1 MKIQRDAAI
10 FLDKDGTLIQDIPY
24 NIDPSRIEWMPGA
37 LAGLK
42 QLQSVGYRLIVVSN
56 QSGVARG
63 FFPEVALQAVAAELH
78 QRFAQAN
85 LVLTGFYYCPHHPE
99 GVIET
104 YRKDCTC
111 RKPAPG
117 LILQAAADHHIDL
130 QRSWM
135 IGDILHDIEAGKR
148 AGCQTVLLDNG
159 HETEWNLSPL
169 RSPQM
174 IASTL
179 KDAAQKICAVS
190 LLSL

>member
-1 MKIQRDAAI
+1 MKKSDAAI

-24 NIDPSRIEWMPGA
+24 NVDPSRIEWMPGA
-37 LAGLK
+37 LAGLQ
-42 QLQSVGYRLIVVSN
+42 QLQSAGYRLIVVSN

-78 QRFAQAN
+78 QRLAQAD

-99 GVIET
+99 GVIEP

-117 LILQAAADHHIDL
+117 LILQAAAEHHIDL

-135 IGDILHDIEAGKR
+135 IGDILHDVEAGRR

-169 RSPQM
+169 RSPHM
-174 IASTL
+174 VASTL
-179 KDAAQKICAVS
+179 QDAAQQICAVS

>member
-1 MKIQRDAAI
+1 MKTSDAAI

-24 NIDPSRIEWMPGA
+24 NVDPSRIEWMPGA
-37 LAGLK
+37 LAGLQ
-42 QLQSVGYRLIVVSN
+42 QLQSAGYRLIVVSN

-63 FFPEVALQAVAAELH
+63 FFPEVALQAVAAELQ
-78 QRFAQAN
+78 QRLAQAD

-99 GVIET
+99 GVIEP

-117 LILQAAADHHIDL
+117 LILRAAAEHHIDL

-135 IGDILHDIEAGKR
+135 IGDILHDVEAGR
-148 AGCQTVLLDNG
+148 RVGCQTVLLDNG

-169 RSPQM
+169 RSPHM
-174 IASTL
+174 VASTL
-179 KDAAQKICAVS
+179 QDAAQQICAVS